1 MAEWN
6 KRGIPHKGWVCIDI
20 LDLKEEFDSAQE
32 FEYAQ
37 CEMCDKEKLRFV
49 HVMKHPEYPDILNVG
64 CVCAE
69 KMAEDYINPRKMENE
84 LRKKASRRSNF
95 KRVEWNFNRIKNTY
109 SKKYR
114 GEYITIKKATNG
126 NWAVFFAGQRVWKY
140 NGKNILS
147 FEVAEKVAFE
157 IFEKYHTTKEERENR
172 WYNENINF

>member
-6 KRGIPHKGWVCIDI
+6 KRGIPHKGWICIDV
-20 LDLKEEFDSAQE
+20 LDLREEADSAQE

-64 CVCAE
+64 CICAE
-69 KMAEDYINPRKMENE
+69 KMSDDYINPSKMENE

-114 GEYITIKKATNG
+114 GENITIMKSRYG
-126 NWAVFFAGQRVWKY
+126 NNWGVLFANKQKWEYKGNK
-140 NGKNILS
+140 ILS
-147 FEVAEKVAFE
+147 FELAEKVAFE
-157 IFEKYHTTKEERENR
+157 MFDELHTTKAERENR
-172 WYNENINF
+172 WYNMNI